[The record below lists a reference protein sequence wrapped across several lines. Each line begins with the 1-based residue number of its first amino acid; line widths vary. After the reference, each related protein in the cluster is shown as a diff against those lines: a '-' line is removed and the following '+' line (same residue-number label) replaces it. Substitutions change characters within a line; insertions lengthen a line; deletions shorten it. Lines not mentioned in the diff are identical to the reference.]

1 MRKFLTFDELIA
13 PTVISVV
20 YWIVIAA
27 IIIGALGSIFTGF
40 RGFIVGIIGAVVALI
55 LWRVYCEI
63 ILIVF
68 RIHAQLAEIA
78 RNTTPTSIQ
87 RP

>member
-20 YWIVIAA
+20 YWIVIVV
-27 IIIGALGSIFTGF
+27 IIIGAIGSLFTGF
-40 RGFIVGIIGAVVALI
+40 RGFIVGIIGAIVALI

-78 RNTTPTSIQ
+78 RNTAPTSTQ
-87 RP
+87 RL